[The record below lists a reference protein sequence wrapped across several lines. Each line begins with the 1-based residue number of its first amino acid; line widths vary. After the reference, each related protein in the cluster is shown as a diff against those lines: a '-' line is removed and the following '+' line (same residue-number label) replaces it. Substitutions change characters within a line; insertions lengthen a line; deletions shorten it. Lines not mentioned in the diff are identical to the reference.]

1 MSVLLNIFIEYQT
14 SMSINATNFT
24 SIEETISSVDVKVV
38 WFQLPGSGGSEDF
51 KAEVVWLEPPS
62 HKLFNELDETFF
74 KRNGHANSRGSM
86 SGVVL
91 AIQQK
96 PFSVCLMDQIGQCF
110 IVDLKTVCCICRHF
124 IKAGVQ
130 SNFIVFTNCSR
141 TVQPS
146 KNIYRSETSSST
158 EIHLIPSTQTRIL
171 CPVVPYNLPVPGCGL
186 APVIAFELPF
196 EIVPYFLKKVGAQR
210 VKTRTFKLQ
219 NAVIQIF
226 GDYLNDAAEKLKGE
240 KCLLTSCSIT
250 GVPNTDCVKIMTTRS
265 SILAK
270 ATSPHFRLRM
280 IPVL

>member
-1 MSVLLNIFIEYQT
+1 
-14 SMSINATNFT
+14 MSIIGSNFT
-24 SIEETISSVDVKVV
+24 SVEQTISSEDVKVEVV
-38 WFQLPGSGGSEDF
+38 WLQLPTGGGVCEDF
-51 KAEVVWLEPPS
+51 KAEVVWLELPS
-62 HKLFNELDETFF
+62 QTVLNELVETFYT
-74 KRNGHANSRGSM
+74 RNGVAKSRCSV

-110 IVDLKTVCCICRHF
+110 IVDLKTVCCICRRF
-124 IKAGVQ
+124 INAGVR

-141 TVQPS
+141 TIQPS

-196 EIVPYFLKKVGAQR
+196 EIVPYFFKKVGAHR
-210 VKTRTFKLQ
+210 VKTRTFRLQ
-219 NAVIQIF
+219 NVVIQIF
-226 GDYLNDAAEKLKGE
+226 GDNLNDAAEKLKGE

-270 ATSPHFRLRM
+270 ATGPHFRLRM